1 MKKVLTQ
8 LTILAGL
15 ALPMRAQMQ
24 MVFEGLKNQE
34 QVADYYN
41 GGAGGGRYDE
51 SGKKYA
57 DGGSKGGQNFGVSF
71 GGNSLAVIG
80 EDYPDG
86 TGLFANNPSGSTVLS
101 FNNQLKSNSY
111 MNVANGFATG
121 ISFWYSQPFYPIS
134 VSIYEGLN
142 ATGRLL
148 AKMNLPQ
155 SASNCPLDKAGK
167 SLANCWTPIGI
178 PFVGIAKSVDFTDA
192 NFSAFDNL
200 TLGTGTPMPI
210 PPFVSSATNCPIPN
224 GIKSFILEHHIDPHA
239 FVSNFIPSFAPAQ
252 LAVFFDPTK
261 EVHTRFE
268 YSSTDK
274 VLRAW
279 SFAVPLGAAAIT
291 DPNSDF
297 KSRAIAIAVLPV
309 DKVAT
314 VCSPRPAVAMI
325 GYVQDS
331 TPVYGSM
338 VGLPHW
344 VSFSINP
351 SIKQGSGYNAAN
363 IVVVNAGTTSIL
375 GNDGAITFEA
385 ATTPSTPTTAV
396 AGPKTLSTTTKSIQL
411 DGTQSVSS
419 DGKPLSYSWSIP
431 SGAPSASISGGNTA
445 TPTVQFGQGRSTYSF
460 QLTVTDSSGNS
471 ATDVA
476 TISYFGF

>member
-1 MKKVLTQ
+1 MKQVFFKFTV
-8 LTILAGL
+8 A
-15 ALPMRAQMQ
+15 ACFVLPMQAQVRQ

-34 QVADYYN
+34 QVANYYN
-41 GGAGGGRYDE
+41 GGAGGGRFDE
-51 SGKKYA
+51 TGKKYA
-57 DGGSKGGQNFGVSF
+57 EGGSTGGANYGVTF
-71 GGNSLAVIG
+71 GGNSLGIIG

-101 FNNQLKSNSY
+101 FNNQIKSDSF
-111 MNVANGFATG
+111 MNVAGGFATG

-134 VSIYEGLN
+134 VSIYDGPN
-142 ATGRLL
+142 ATGKLL

-178 PFVGIAKSVDFTDA
+178 AFNGIAKSVDFTDA

-200 TLGTGTPMPI
+200 TLGTGTPMPL
-210 PPFVSSATNCPIPN
+210 PPFTSTSANCPIPN
-224 GIKSFILEHHIDPHA
+224 GVKSLTLEHHIDPSA
-239 FVSNFIPSFAPAQ
+239 FRSVFIPSFAPAQ

-268 YSSTDK
+268 YTSSDNM
-274 VLRAW
+274 LRAW
-279 SFAVPLGAAAIT
+279 SFAVPVGAPPIT
-291 DPNSDF
+291 DPGSDF

-309 DKVAT
+309 TKLSY
-314 VCSPRPAVAMI
+314 VCSPRPAIAFI
-325 GYVQDS
+325 GFVQDS

-351 SIKQGSGYNAAN
+351 SIAQGKGYNASN

-375 GNDGAITFEA
+375 GDDGAVIFQV
-385 ATTPSTPTTAV
+385 PTTTATASPAADTNSRSV
-396 AGPKTLSTTTKSIQL
+396 QL
-411 DGTQSVSS
+411 DGSQSTSA
-419 DGKPLSYSWSIP
+419 DGKPLSYVWTIP
-431 SGAPSASISGGNTA
+431 PGYPSAAIISGTTA
-445 TPTVQFGQGRSTYSF
+445 TPTVQFGQGKNVYGF

-471 ATDVA
+471 SSAVVTVNYQG
-476 TISYFGF
+476 S